1 MIVRP
6 MTATGA
12 APTHTRAQ
20 QAIDTRAR
28 LVRAAARLF
37 AERGYAG
44 TSVAAIGAEA
54 GVSRGLVNF
63 HFGTK
68 ENLLSAVITDLVSDW
83 ERNMF
88 PADATAATPL
98 EAVRVLFDAHRRFVV
113 QERDRARL
121 LFRLQAEALN
131 PELGLSAFVEL
142 HDRWLTL
149 TSAWWHAAVASGEVD
164 PTLDHNAVA
173 TFVIG
178 GLRGIALEWLMAPES
193 VDVDAAY
200 EQLWRAFE
208 RSVRA

>member
-1 MIVRP
+1 
-6 MTATGA
+6 
-12 APTHTRAQ
+12 
-20 QAIDTRAR
+20 
-28 LVRAAARLF
+28 
-37 AERGYAG
+37 
-44 TSVAAIGAEA
+44 
-54 GVSRGLVNF
+54 VNF

-68 ENLLSAVITDLVSDW
+68 ENLLSAVISDLVSDW
-83 ERNMF
+83 EKNMF
-88 PADATAATPL
+88 PADATPATPI
-98 EAVRVLFDAHRRFVV
+98 EAVRILFDAHRRFVV
-113 QERDRARL
+113 HERDRARL

-149 TSAWWHAAVASGEVD
+149 TSAWWRAAVASGEVD

-193 VDVDAAY
+193 VNVDAAY

-208 RSVRA
+208 RSIRP